1 MATHRSTPDE
11 PRDPGLR
18 VELLALATDHD
29 PARREHR
36 ADRLWAVLDDYE
48 QWPGWRLV
56 GADGAEAAWLVAQS
70 AIEDV
75 GLQRRCLDMLEV
87 AVACGDADPV
97 HLAYL
102 ADRVR
107 MNDGRDQ
114 LYGSQFVLGDHGQ
127 LEPWPVDDPAAV
139 DARRARLGLP
149 PFSVHAA
156 AMRARWEEQRAL
168 YEGGPS
174 VK

>member
-1 MATHRSTPDE
+1 MTSPSASTSPE

-18 VELLALATDHD
+18 DELVAMAANTD
-29 PARREHR
+29 PQFR
-36 ADRLWAVLDDYE
+36 AVRAERLWEILDDYE
-48 QWPGWRLV
+48 SWPGWRLV
-56 GADGAEAAWLVAQS
+56 GRDGAAAAWLVAQS
-70 AIEDV
+70 AIDDV
-75 GLQRRCLDMLEV
+75 GLERRCLEMLEI

-97 HLAYL
+97 HFAYL

-114 LYGSQFVLGDHGQ
+114 LYGSQFVLGEHGD

-149 PFSVHAA
+149 PFAAHAA
-156 AMRARWEEQRAL
+156 AMRERWHDAGSQ
-168 YEGGPS
+168 Y
-174 VK
+174 